1 MAKTTPPAA
10 ITAAR
15 GRTIRL
21 IDMAV
26 MMLTRLPDRWLVRT
40 LYRLKQAGYWFA
52 PGKRKPFRRLTSLQ
66 PADAPE
72 PPEQACA
79 YQQDRADYAKIAVL
93 PLQFRHVLE
102 VHAVDAG
109 DRCRHRDDGEP

>member
-10 ITAAR
+10 TTATT

-26 MMLTRLPDRWLVRT
+26 MMLHPPAGSLAGP
-40 LYRLKQAGYWFA
+40 YFIPSQAGWVLVCA
-52 PGKRKPFRRLTSLQ
+52 RKTQPFRRLTSLQ

-79 YQQDRADYAKIAVL
+79 YQQNRADHAKIAVL
-93 PLQFRHVLE
+93 PLQLRHVLE

-109 DRCRHRDDGEP
+109 DRRRDRDDGEP